1 MTEIITNIND
11 FINNIVWGIP
21 MIVLLLGTGI
31 YFTIRLG
38 FIQISK
44 IKYSFKNTIGKVFK
58 PSKGKGIISS
68 GQAALVSLGAIVGSG
83 NIAGVATAIASGGP
97 GALFWMWVAA
107 FFGMATKFAEIT
119 LGILYRKITKKDGS
133 EIVKGG
139 PMYYLRDGVRSKFL
153 AGFYALMAVLSYIVI
168 VAVVDTNTIVN
179 AVTTKFNVAPIII
192 AIILVIVVGI
202 VIFGGVKRLGK
213 FSKYFV
219 PVMGI
224 MYIVFGLIAIFANA
238 GAIGSAF
245 STIFK
250 AAFTP
255 QAAVGGFIGASVTQ
269 IIRYGLSRGMYS
281 NEAGLGSAAITHS
294 PAKVD
299 NPIKQAIWGPMEVF
313 IDTIIIN
320 TITGLV
326 IIIAGIWTSGSDGA
340 ALAMASFDKLLPG
353 GLGSYMIMIASI
365 CFSFT
370 CLTSSS
376 YVCEESAE
384 YLFGTK
390 SKYVVKFLWL
400 AFIIVGAFTTLDLA
414 WDLADTAN
422 GLMAIPNLIGLLILG
437 NQVVKH
443 KKDFFDDEQK
453 KENKFNK
460 DKKQTLQ
467 EA

>member
-1 MTEIITNIND
+1 
-11 FINNIVWGIP
+11 
-21 MIVLLLGTGI
+21 
-31 YFTIRLG
+31 
-38 FIQISK
+38 
-44 IKYSFKNTIGKVFK
+44 
-58 PSKGKGIISS
+58 
-68 GQAALVSLGAIVGSG
+68 
-83 NIAGVATAIASGGP
+83 
-97 GALFWMWVAA
+97 
-107 FFGMATKFAEIT
+107 
-119 LGILYRKITKKDGS
+119 
-133 EIVKGG
+133 
-139 PMYYLRDGVRSKFL
+139 
-153 AGFYALMAVLSYIVI
+153 
-168 VAVVDTNTIVN
+168 
-179 AVTTKFNVAPIII
+179 
-192 AIILVIVVGI
+192 
-202 VIFGGVKRLGK
+202 
-213 FSKYFV
+213 
-219 PVMGI
+219 
-224 MYIVFGLIAIFANA
+224 
-238 GAIGSAF
+238 
-245 STIFK
+245 
-250 AAFTP
+250 
-255 QAAVGGFIGASVTQ
+255 
-269 IIRYGLSRGMYS
+269 
-281 NEAGLGSAAITHS
+281 
-294 PAKVD
+294 
-299 NPIKQAIWGPMEVF
+299 MEVF

-390 SKYVVKFLWL
+390 SKYVVKVLWL